1 MKYETAEELGLRDR
15 IAERGWGE
23 MTTHEVGTIGG
34 HMVRKMVRFAERR
47 LQDQDGG
54 AEGR

>member
-34 HMVRKMVRFAERR
+34 HMVRKMIQFAE
-47 LQDQDGG
+47 DHMPEGGGPDGD
-54 AEGR
+54 